1 MIDINVYRQRIGN
14 FKQPDQKNINR
25 EYLQK
30 HFTSMRLCRGALHIT
45 LIILT
50 LFSFSSFN
58 TAARVEENCSP
69 WPKQSC
75 FRIVSTNILRR
86 LRSEH
91 FIPVQ
96 VVDYNFI
103 ARYTNGNR
111 TNRGIKLCH
120 WNAGNSHLRNKME
133 SIENVVKK
141 YSPHVIGISEANLLK
156 NHDINEVQIAEYEL
170 ITSTTMENIS
180 LQYSRVVVYKHSSII
195 SKVRKD
201 LMSPDFS
208 SIWLEC
214 GLPNKRKFLVCNLYR
229 EWQYL
234 GQGNDN
240 ASKDIQQQL
249 SRWIIF
255 IDQFEQTLPRVRYGG
270 LLSW

>member
-1 MIDINVYRQRIGN
+1 MIDVNLYRQRIGN
-14 FKQPDQKNINR
+14 FKQPDQRKIYQ
-25 EYLQK
+25 ECLEKQ
-30 HFTSMRLCRGALHIT
+30 FSSTRLCRGALHLT

-50 LFSFSSFN
+50 LSSFSSLN
-58 TAARVEENCSP
+58 TADRFQENCSA
-69 WPKQSC
+69 WPKLSC
-75 FRIVSTNILRR
+75 YRIICTNIFRKSS
-86 LRSEH
+86 SEYY
-91 FIPVQ
+91 IPVQ

-120 WNAGNSHLRNKME
+120 WNAGNSHLRNKMD

-141 YSPHVIGISEANLLK
+141 YSPHIIGISEANLLK
-156 NHDINEVQIAEYEL
+156 NHDISEVQIAEYEL
-170 ITSTTMENIS
+170 ITSTTMDNIS

-214 GLPNKRKFLVCNLYR
+214 GLPNKRKFLVCNL
-229 EWQYL
+229 
-234 GQGNDN
+234 
-240 ASKDIQQQL
+240 
-249 SRWIIF
+249 
-255 IDQFEQTLPRVRYGG
+255 
-270 LLSW
+270 